1 MIQYTKQ
8 LFIFLLINGIINM
21 NFLCER
27 KKENMEKFKEFI
39 SQNKKILISIVIVIA
54 IILLIASISI
64 YFATRPTDEQESAE
78 QQNQVQEVED
88 EEIPKAEAEIEN
100 SDIITSETEDTIAK
114 DNQEQANENSKP
126 TDSTSGNNSNNS
138 SNANAGGNSSNSNT
152 SEPSHTHTW
161 VDHTATKQVWI
172 SNMVT
177 IDDYE
182 TKTIYGAQFYTVQA
196 DGSLLSNGPTYW
208 FENGFTNDDL
218 KDIMRNALVQNPQ
231 GIVNGICYAQYVN
244 RTKTEKIKVG
254 SHQEDHGHYENQSYV
269 DYQYCSECG
278 EKKQDRLF

>member
-1 MIQYTKQ
+1 
-8 LFIFLLINGIINM
+8 M
-21 NFLCER
+21 NLLCER
-27 KKENMEKFKEFI
+27 KKENMEKFKDFI
-39 SQNKKILISIVIVIA
+39 SQNKKILISIVIVIV

-64 YFATRPTDEQESAE
+64 YFATRPTDEQEPAE

-126 TDSTSGNNSNNS
+126 TDSTSGNNNNNS
-138 SNANAGGNSSNSNT
+138 SNANAGGNSSNGNT
-152 SEPSHTHTW
+152 SGPSHTHTW
-161 VDHTATKQVWI
+161 VDHTVTKQVWI

-208 FENGFTNDDL
+208 FENGFTNDNL
-218 KDIMRNALVQNPQ
+218 KNIMRNALVQNPQ

-278 EKKQDRLF
+278 EKK

>member
-1 MIQYTKQ
+1 
-8 LFIFLLINGIINM
+8 
-21 NFLCER
+21 
-27 KKENMEKFKEFI
+27 MEKFKEFI
-39 SQNKKILISIVIVIA
+39 SKNKKILISIMIVIV

-78 QQNQVQEVED
+78 QQSQVQEVED
-88 EEIPKAEAEIEN
+88 EEILKAEIEN

-114 DNQEQANENSKP
+114 DNQGQANEISKP
-126 TDSTSGNNSNNS
+126 TDSASGNNNNNS
-138 SNANAGGNSSNSNT
+138 SNANVAGNSSNGNT
-152 SEPSHTHTW
+152 SEPPHTHTW

-182 TKTIYGAQFYTVQA
+182 IKTIYGAQFYTVQA

-278 EKKQDRLF
+278 EKK